1 MHRNHLQSCAKHD
14 VPKVVTRLVAKKR
27 DLTKWWASLPADAME
42 PDVQDTRQA
51 RSAMHIRLE
60 YCLVRM
66 FVGRPFL
73 LQKGTSHSGASPA
86 PATPEDACQL
96 GSEGAARQ
104 PMTAREDLVN
114 ECIQAAIEALGICQ
128 DLRDSGVGLARASY
142 IEYSSC
148 RASLLVLIASS
159 IRKMS
164 GKFRR
169 PMSEGLSMIR
179 DMSAAGESARTEVA
193 LIQSLERAVARLHAG
208 GRRTPSDTGDG
219 STESGYDAFR
229 SWGANLAQWS
239 VADGAPSPV
248 ELLPMHVGGTSGS
261 PWQPTQLDF
270 QPPPLGAD
278 ASSTVVGGYDPLV
291 EMSFF
296 ENQASQFAA
305 WSTYTEAQVLE
316 HFISDTT

>member
-1 MHRNHLQSCAKHD
+1 MHSNHLQNCAKHD
-14 VPKVVTRLVAKKR
+14 VPKTVTRLVAKKR
-27 DLTKWWASLPADAME
+27 DLTKWWASLPVDAME
-42 PDVQDTRQA
+42 PDVQDTRRA
-51 RSAMHIRLE
+51 RSAMHIKLE

-73 LQKGTSHSGASPA
+73 LQKGTSHSGASP
-86 PATPEDACQL
+86 PAAEDTCPP
-96 GSEGAARQ
+96 SEGAARK
-104 PMTAREDLVN
+104 PMTTREDLVN

-164 GKFRR
+164 EKFRR

-193 LIQSLERAVARLHAG
+193 LIESLDRALARLHAG
-208 GRRTPSDTGDG
+208 GRRTPPDAGDG

-229 SWGANLAQWS
+229 SWGASLAQANL
-239 VADGAPSPV
+239 ADGAPSPA
-248 ELLPMHVGGTSGS
+248 ELLLIHEEETSGS

-270 QPPPLGAD
+270 QSPLGAD
-278 ASSTVVGGYDPLV
+278 TSSTIAGGYDPLA

-305 WSTYTEAQVLE
+305 WSTYTETQVLG